1 VSRVAVFGGSFNPP
15 HVGHVLACALI
26 LSVEEVDRVLVVP
39 TYMHPFAKPLA
50 PFEDRATMCELAM
63 AWMPGVEVS
72 RVEAELGGE
81 SRTLRTLETLARAH
95 PDWALRLII
104 GADILAEAPRWFGFD
119 AITKLAP
126 PIVLGRAGVAAIGG
140 AHNSA
145 IGGAHNSAI
154 GGAHDDAAPGVA
166 AGAGPALLPEVSS
179 TQVRAA
185 VARGAW
191 TDIEKLVPR
200 AVLAHVRARGLYGTP
215 D

>member
-1 VSRVAVFGGSFNPP
+1 MFGGSFNPP

-39 TYMHPFAKPLA
+39 TFMHPFAKPLA

-95 PDWALRLII
+95 PDWKLRLII

-126 PIVLGRAGVAAIGG
+126 PIVLGRAGMPGPGGAQDVAAQNNALGG
-140 AHNSA
+140 AQNNA
-145 IGGAHNSAI
+145 
-154 GGAHDDAAPGVA
+154 GV
-166 AGAGPALLPEVSS
+166 GPALLPEVSS

-191 TDIEKLVPR
+191 SDLEKLVPR
-200 AVLAHVRARGLYGTP
+200 AVLAHVRSRGLYGTP